1 MTGLGLS
8 LRAVTVSTPL
18 LLALLHF
25 LSASALPAND
35 IKGHVQNRTRS
46 QAAVGD
52 AVILLRLHQGM
63 LEEARTVTGA
73 QGAFLLTVQFP
84 GKPYLVRVIHQ
95 GVNYDQQAAPG
106 ATLSIDVFDAA
117 QKVPNVT
124 GNIEI
129 IRAGTHGESL
139 HVSDLYE
146 LKNQSSPPLTQAG
159 ERTLEVFL
167 PPEARI
173 DSVLAAG
180 PAKITE
186 NISAVPVPGDP
197 GHYTV
202 NFPLRPGATRFAF
215 NYDLPY
221 HGRAAFQT
229 RLAFPL
235 RQLAVMVPLGMRFSS
250 SSPAFGILAAGNAR
264 YQVHT
269 ASQLKPGEGLLFE
282 VSGSGSLPP
291 LENPAG
297 SQAKPS
303 PVPPNGSV
311 AAAGQAVSPVERKNS
326 RLKQVHP
333 SSQSLVLSALTAI
346 LLAGCALLVV
356 RRRKTQ
362 GFSHGENA

>member
-1 MTGLGLS
+1 MMGLGLS
-8 LRAVTVSTPL
+8 VRAITVSTPL

-25 LSASALPAND
+25 LSASALAAND

-52 AVILLRLHQGM
+52 AVILLRLDQGM

-95 GVNYDQQAAPG
+95 GVNYDQQASPR

-117 QKVPNVT
+117 RKVPNVT
-124 GNIEI
+124 ANIEI

-146 LKNQSSPPLTQAG
+146 IKNQSSPPLTQAG

-167 PPEARI
+167 PPESKI

-186 NISAVPVPGDP
+186 SISAVPVPADP

-202 NFPLRPGATRFAF
+202 NFPLRPGATKFAF

-221 HGRAAFQT
+221 HGRAAFPT
-229 RLAFPL
+229 RHVFLL
-235 RQLAVMVPLGMRFSS
+235 RQLAVMIPLGMKFSS
-250 SSPAFGILAAGNAR
+250 PYPAFGILATGNAR
-264 YQVHT
+264 YQVHA
-269 ASQLKPGEGLLFE
+269 ASQLKPGEGPGFE
-282 VSGSGSLPP
+282 ITGSGSLPP
-291 LENPAG
+291 LVSPAG
-297 SQAKPS
+297 SRAKPS
-303 PVPPNGSV
+303 PVPPNGRV
-311 AAAGQAVSPVERKNS
+311 AAAGQVVSLVEHKNS
-326 RLKQVHP
+326 RLEQARP
-333 SSQSLVLSALTAI
+333 TSQSLALSALTAI
-346 LLAGCALLVV
+346 LLAGCALLVM

-362 GFSHGENA
+362 GFPRGENA